1 MPMYLDPAIIVKLLV
16 RETDSEWFG
25 RNLVGQIF
33 EASELA
39 LADVRYALLAQERAG
54 QITKSERVMAEKKFQ
69 AMLEEEIIRLL
80 PLNRTVLERAKAIQM
95 ACHPHLSMRTIDS
108 LHVATCALHN
118 IGTMATTDGRRR
130 AACEQFGIALIPAK
144 PEDVTNPT

>member
-1 MPMYLDPAIIVKLLV
+1 M
-16 RETDSEWFG
+16 
-25 RNLVGQIF
+25 
-33 EASELA
+33 
-39 LADVRYALLAQERAG
+39 RYALLAQERAG